1 MFKLFKLPAR
11 VKALEAEIAELRKPC
26 FVCRKQFC
34 PGHEFKG

>member
-1 MFKLFKLPAR
+1 MFKLFKR
-11 VKALEAEIAELRKPC
+11 IKALEAEIADLRRPC